1 MKKLLALIVLGL
13 LLSENAFAQ
22 SMISISKYI
31 QKNSQNSKDPIA
43 QVYISKRCSAVY
55 LYMFT
60 LTEVRDPKTA
70 ENYVKA
76 YEDLFFSAAK
86 ILVKFGNLDLET
98 ASNEVSKDL
107 DNMMKYYIKDGED
120 YFIRTGTHVMDNYI
134 GDDLRFCKKV
144 MDSRK

>member
-13 LLSENAFAQ
+13 LITENAFAQ
-22 SMISISKYI
+22 SMISISTYI
-31 QKNSQNSKDPIA
+31 QKNSQKSKDPIT
-43 QVYISKRCSAVY
+43 QVYVSKRCSAVY

-107 DNMMKYYIKDGED
+107 DNMMKHYIKDGKD
-120 YFIRTGTHVMDNYI
+120 YFIRTGTHVIDNYI
-134 GDDLRFCKKV
+134 GDDLRYCKKL
-144 MDSRK
+144 MKGIK

>member
-1 MKKLLALIVLGL
+1 
-13 LLSENAFAQ
+13 
-22 SMISISKYI
+22 
-31 QKNSQNSKDPIA
+31 
-43 QVYISKRCSAVY
+43 
-55 LYMFT
+55 MFT

-107 DNMMKYYIKDGED
+107 DSMMKYYIKDGED

-144 MDSRK
+144 MESRK